1 MLEWLALDN
10 HTAATTDDG
19 SGLLTVI
26 VLAAV
31 GILVSLVFF
40 FATRYKICPSD
51 KVMVIYGRVGKGKV
65 AETVHGGGRL
75 IYPLIQN
82 SAFLDLKDLTRSCG
96 TDNTGIIQLIIPI
109 IFIIMIMLI
118 NWRHF

>member
-1 MLEWLALDN
+1 MLEWLVLQN
-10 HTAATTDDG
+10 STAATTDDG

-82 SAFLDLKDLTRSCG
+82 SAFLDLKPMTIQIDLTNALSLQNIR
-96 TDNTGIIQLIIPI
+96 
-109 IFIIMIMLI
+109 I
-118 NWRHF
+118 NVPSTFSSR